1 MAGKRAQA
9 PDSTRRSYH
18 HGELRDALVRKA
30 SEMVA
35 DKGVDRFRL
44 REAVRSLGVDIAS
57 AYHHFKNRDAL
68 LGAVAD
74 DALAQLTTAL
84 ERACACHA
92 HPGDQLRALN
102 RGYVRFAKRQPH
114 LFRLVFSPLG
124 IGPQTQP
131 TDVDTVP
138 PPGRVFMEVID
149 RCAEVGLT
157 ARSSVDC
164 GLLPWT
170 GVHGLASLVA
180 DGVVPSKTAKQ
191 HVDEMT
197 DGILRSLRL
206 D

>member
-68 LGAVAD
+68 LRAVAD
-74 DALAQLTTAL
+74 DALGQLTAAL
-84 ERACACHA
+84 ERACASRP
-92 HPGDQLRALN
+92 HPGEQLRALN
-102 RGYVRFAKRQPH
+102 RGYVQFAERRPH

-124 IGPQTQP
+124 IGPQAKP
-131 TDVDTVP
+131 NDLDAVP
-138 PPGRVFMEVID
+138 APGRVFMEVID
-149 RCAEVGLT
+149 RCAEVGLI

-180 DGVVPSKTAKQ
+180 DGVLPSHTAAQ
-191 HVDEMT
+191 HVAEMT
-197 DGILRSLRL
+197 DGILRSLRQ